1 MGAVDSP
8 AARGLE
14 FGGSGRHS
22 EGVSAPNPPLQLVP
36 EGAPADTSPD
46 ALFTAFREGSR
57 RKSSLFTFTWFV
69 AAAVPLVLAL
79 GFFSLWHA
87 NGTSFSVVTPH
98 GIKVLRAGMTS
109 QEVGGL
115 LGHPL
120 TLQKQGTQ
128 DCYRYGRPN
137 FVNEVFVV
145 YSVCYEQ
152 GQVADV
158 RTHQYSAWQ
167 IDPKTG
173 DFLAPGQPTAAPAAQ
188 P

>member
-1 MGAVDSP
+1 MST
-8 AARGLE
+8 
-14 FGGSGRHS
+14 
-22 EGVSAPNPPLQLVP
+22 PNPPLRF
-36 EGAPADTSPD
+36 APDGGPDDTSPD

-57 RKSSLFTFTWFV
+57 KKSGRFTFTWFV
-69 AAAVPLVLAL
+69 AAAVPVVLAL
-79 GFFSLWHA
+79 GFFTLWRA

-98 GIKVLRAGMTS
+98 GIKVVRAGMST

-115 LGHPL
+115 LGNPL
-120 TLQKQGTQ
+120 TLQKQGDQ

-152 GQVADV
+152 GQVRDV
-158 RTHQYSAWQ
+158 LTHQYSAWQ
-167 IDPKTG
+167 IDPATG
-173 DFLAPGQPTAAPAAQ
+173 AFVAPGQPPAAPAAPAGQ